1 MKLRLPQKRWKK
13 IVVISFPVM
22 VLLAVVGMFLLNY
35 FSNMEP
41 SFSQNASSSPLV
53 VTSSA
58 FGNGVSIPIKYTGDG
73 ENINPPLQIY
83 EIPESTVSVV
93 LIVDDPAF
101 PLMTWNHWLVW
112 NIPVINGTVSIDE
125 ASTIG
130 IQGKNSWRTNIYGGP
145 DPPFG
150 THNYYFKAYALNINL
165 DLNSDQGKS
174 AVLSAMNNHV
184 LAKGELVGA
193 YP

>member
-1 MKLRLPQKRWKK
+1 MKLLPERKWKR
-13 IVVISFPVM
+13 ILVISIPIVILLS
-22 VLLAVVGMFLLNY
+22 VLGLFLLNY
-35 FSNMEP
+35 FSNIEP
-41 SFSQNASSSPLV
+41 SFTQNASSSPLV

-58 FGNGVSIPIKYTGDG
+58 FGNGASIPVKYTGDG
-73 ENINPPLQIY
+73 ENVNPPLRI
-83 EIPESTVSVV
+83 EGIPEDTASVV

-112 NIPVINGTVSIDE
+112 NIPVINGTVIVEE
-125 ASTIG
+125 ASSIG
-130 IQGKNSWRTNIYGGP
+130 IQGKNSWRTNTYGGP

-150 THNYYFKAYALNINL
+150 IHNYYFKAYALNINI

-174 AVLSAMNNHV
+174 AILSAMNNHV